1 MKTIYKISCQAAFV
15 WLLGVSLFFVGTQS
29 IAAQTPTFRI
39 TVPERFRV
47 LTNQFFDLRIEAE
60 NLASVVA
67 NPQVTITD
75 ANGNSES
82 IHFDGQLEVTSDN
95 DNNPNTID
103 RAFTYRK
110 MSFTTPGI
118 KTIRV
123 VIVDGN
129 QSYGS
134 ATQVSVQS
142 FSLQGQKS
150 IILFIGD
157 AMGTAYRDASRIVAQ
172 STAGRFREGWF
183 DELQQMDQ
191 MPVTGMAMTYSLENI
206 VPDSAPTAAAWSNGN
221 KTVNAALNVFP
232 DNNDFRFSSTN
243 LQATKQFALDNP
255 RVETLWQFL
264 KRRHGYKTGIVT
276 TSDVTDATP
285 AGEGAHTILRSL
297 GFDIARQYVD
307 GTINSGN
314 QFDVIMGGG
323 LERFNARTAANSGD
337 TRNLVTELQAAGYT
351 YIQNRTEL
359 NAITTPP
366 AKILGLF
373 RTGNMNVAYDKLL
386 LSRPADEP
394 MPNFGGFTN
403 QPFLDEM
410 TAKAIASLSQG
421 TAASPP
427 FILMVEGSSIDKQS
441 HPNYAAG
448 QIWDT
453 IEMDKSVAVGRAY
466 LNTNAATRAHTL
478 VLCTADHDQ
487 SMHIIGAVDTQVPNA
502 IQNVIA
508 TLLYPNSSRGQG
520 MIGIENRVGE
530 TEGFPDYQ
538 DANNDRYPENTNRI
552 RIKVGYRTGDHTGS
566 SVPITAEGV
575 GALLFYGY
583 YDQTDIFFKMAK
595 TLSMNTQPLDDALN
609 LKRSVDVPYF
619 TPNNLLRPAGGKN
632 GDSIQWM
639 KNAPLVVP
647 RLITDEQ
654 RAAHDEEHRGN

>member
-1 MKTIYKISCQAAFV
+1 MKSIYKISRQTTFV
-15 WLLGVSLFFVGTQS
+15 WLLGVSLFFVGTQT
-29 IAAQTPTFRI
+29 IAAQTPTIRI
-39 TVPERFRV
+39 NVPERFRV
-47 LTNQFFDLRIEAE
+47 LTNQFFDLRVEVE
-60 NLASVVA
+60 NLSNVGVS
-67 NPQVTITD
+67 PQVTVSD
-75 ANGNSES
+75 ANGNQES
-82 IHFDGQLEVTSDN
+82 IHFVGQYEVTSDN
-95 DNNPNTID
+95 DDNPNTID

-110 MSFTTPGI
+110 MSFATPGI

-129 QSYGS
+129 QSFGS
-134 ATQVSVQS
+134 VTQVSVQD
-142 FSLQGQKS
+142 FNLQSQKS
-150 IILFIGD
+150 IVLFIGD
-157 AMGTAYRDASRIVAQ
+157 AMGTAYRDASRVVAQ

-191 MPVTGMAMTYSLENI
+191 MPVTGMTMTYSLENI

-221 KTVNAALNVFP
+221 KTINGALNVFP
-232 DNNDFRFSSTN
+232 DNNDFRFSSAN

-297 GFDIARQYVD
+297 GFDIARQFVD

-351 YIQNRTEL
+351 YIQNRAQLTAL
-359 NAITTPP
+359 TTPP

-373 RTGNMNVAYDKLL
+373 RTSNMNVAYDKLL

-394 MPNFGGFTN
+394 PPNFGGFTN

-410 TAKAIASLSQG
+410 TASAIASLRQG
-421 TAASPP
+421 NAP
-427 FILMVEGSSIDKQS
+427 FILMVEGASIDKQS
-441 HPNYAAG
+441 HPNYTAG
-448 QIWDT
+448 QIWDN
-453 IEMDKSVAVGRAY
+453 IELDKSVAVGRAY
-466 LNTNAATRAHTL
+466 LNTNATTRAHTL
-478 VLCTADHDQ
+478 VICTADHDQ
-487 SMHIIGAVDTQVPNA
+487 SMSIIGAVDTQVPNA
-502 IQNVIA
+502 IQNVLA
-508 TLLYPNSSRGQG
+508 TLLYPNANRGQG
-520 MIGIENRVGE
+520 MVGIENRVGE
-530 TEGFPDYQ
+530 TSGFPDYQ

-566 SVPITAEGV
+566 SVPVTAEGA

-583 YDQTDIFFKMAK
+583 YDQTDIFFKMARV
-595 TLSMNTQPLDDALN
+595 LSFNTQPLDAALEF
-609 LKRSVDVPYF
+609 KRSVDVPYF
-619 TPNNLLRPAGGKN
+619 TPNNNLRPTTEQN
-632 GDSIQWM
+632 GNSIQWM
-639 KNAPLVVP
+639 KNAPLAACP
-647 RLITDEQ
+647 RLISDEQ
-654 RAAHDEEHRGN
+654 RAAHDEEHRVP